1 MNVALKSTRF
11 CRTTVSLPLLC
22 GPVRRVHTSGP
33 INGAAWVDRPRPAP
47 LPNLPAAHVLPNRWL
62 KSRTFST
69 KGNIDV
75 NTRKMSDP
83 MVDAKRLAGHKSV
96 DEHLNPEFTLVG
108 IGSGST
114 VVFCVERIEQLAKAG
129 KLDVSRMAFVPTG
142 FQSKLLIEEAGLT
155 LREISQIGGREV
167 DVVFDGA
174 DEIDSNLN
182 CIKGGGACLFQE
194 KLVGTLSK
202 KFVIVADHTKVSAKL
217 GQRWHQGVP
226 IEVVPPAARK
236 VSVDLEALGAKKVTL
251 RQGGKAKAGPV
262 VTDNTNFILDADFGE
277 LDPKEI
283 SALDKKI
290 KSLVGVVEVGLFD
303 YAAAAYVGTADGS
316 CEVLNR

>member
-1 MNVALKSTRF
+1 MSLVTKAVQSIRSGSKRSLLRYPTRAL
-11 CRTTVSLPLLC
+11 CA
-22 GPVRRVHTSGP
+22 GPM
-33 INGAAWVDRPRPAP
+33 NGAVRIGPP
-47 LPNLPAAHVLPNRWL
+47 PNLSPAHVRGGRWL
-62 KSRTFST
+62 KSRIFST
-69 KGNIDV
+69 NGNTDV
-75 NTRKMSDP
+75 NTSKMSDP
-83 MVDAKRLAGHKSV
+83 MHEAKRLAGFKAV
-96 DEHLNPEFTLVG
+96 DENLKPEFTLVG

-114 VVFCVERIEQLAKAG
+114 VVFVVERIAQLAKQG
-129 KLDVSRMAFVPTG
+129 TLDVSNMEFVPTG
-142 FQSKLLIEEAGLT
+142 FQSRLLLEDAGLKI
-155 LREISQIGGREV
+155 REVSRIGGVDV

-202 KFVIVADHTKVSAKL
+202 KFVIVADHTKVSARL
-217 GQRWHQGVP
+217 GQRWLQGVP
-226 IEVVPPAARK
+226 IEVVPPAVRK
-236 VSVDLEALGAKKVTL
+236 VTVDLKELGAKDVTL

-262 VTDNTNFILDADFGE
+262 VTDNTNFILDTNFGE
-277 LDPKEI
+277 LDPVEI

-303 YAAAAYVGTADGS
+303 YASSAYVGTADGL